1 MALMC
6 WAMGYEVDG
15 HYSEEER
22 SVDAW
27 RSREDTYQAPLCSL
41 LERSTRDDDIS
52 IFLGLLP

>member
-1 MALMC
+1 MLPARMALMC

-41 LERSTRDDDIS
+41 LHE
-52 IFLGLLP
+52 G

>member
-1 MALMC
+1 MLQARMAL
-6 WAMGYEVDG
+6 AMGYEVDG

-27 RSREDTYQAPLCSL
+27 RSREDTYQAPCVLC
-41 LERSTRDDDIS
+41 STRDDDIS